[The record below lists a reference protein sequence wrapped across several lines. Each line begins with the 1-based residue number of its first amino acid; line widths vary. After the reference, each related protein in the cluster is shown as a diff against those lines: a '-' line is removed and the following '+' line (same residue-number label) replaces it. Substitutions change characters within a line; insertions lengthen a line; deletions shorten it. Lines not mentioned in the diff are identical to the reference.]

1 MNKPYSLKKIQKLT
15 KNLKSTR
22 KNKVQQKKSTTSG
35 NWQIIQQAKKFK
47 IKYNKMNGKKDNET
61 RPNALGK

>member
-22 KNKVQQKKSTTSG
+22 KNKVQQKQSTTSG

>member
-61 RPNALGK
+61 RPSALGK